1 MTIDRLEADEKPVAS
16 VERALSVLDAFRPG
30 DSALSLAELTKRT
43 GLYHS
48 TILRLAQTLER
59 SNYLIRTLDGRYRI
73 GSQPFYLGSIFQQG
87 AQPADLILP
96 VLNALSAST
105 GESAAY
111 HIRDGKQRICLYRI
125 DSPQVIRDHTVPGA
139 IKPLDR
145 GAAGRTIMAFTKP
158 WDAAYA
164 AQRDEFL
171 TSSVEEITPG
181 VASLAVPI
189 FDADQGVLGA
199 LALSGPKH
207 RFVETALDDMRAAL
221 LESGHRLTKDLG
233 GDTTPWQRFR

>member
-1 MTIDRLEADEKPVAS
+1 MAIERVEAEEKPVAA

-30 DSALSLAELTKRT
+30 DSALSLAELAKRT

-73 GSQPFYLGSIFQQG
+73 GSKPFYLGSIFQHD

-105 GESAAY
+105 GESAAF
-111 HIRDGKQRICLYRI
+111 HIRDGDQRICLYRV
-125 DSPQVIRDHTVPGA
+125 DSPQVIRDHTRPGA
-139 IKPLDR
+139 IMPLER
-145 GAAGRTIMAFTKP
+145 GAAGRTIVAFQKP
-158 WDAAYA
+158 WDAAFA
-164 AQRDEFL
+164 AQRQEFL
-171 TSSVEEITPG
+171 TFTVEEITPG

-207 RFVETALDDMRAAL
+207 RFAGDALDDMRTAL

>member
-1 MTIDRLEADEKPVAS
+1 MTIERVETDEKPVAA

-30 DSALSLAELTKRT
+30 DSALSLAELAKRT

-73 GSQPFYLGSIFQQG
+73 GSKPFYLGSIFQQG

-96 VLNALSAST
+96 VLNALSSST
-105 GESAAY
+105 GESAAF
-111 HIRDGKQRICLYRI
+111 HIRDGDQRICLYRV
-125 DSPQVIRDHTVPGA
+125 DSPQVIRDHSRPGA
-139 IKPLDR
+139 IVPLDR
-145 GAAGRTIMAFTKP
+145 GAAGRTIIAFSKP
-158 WDAAYA
+158 WDPAYE
-164 AQRDEFL
+164 AQRHEFL
-171 TSSVEEITPG
+171 TFTIEEITSG
-181 VASLAVPI
+181 VASLAAPI

-207 RFVETALDDMRAAL
+207 RFVGNLLDDMRAAL